1 MKYVFQREVKIL
13 AVSNDSYYK
22 PDEALHELQMQE
34 TIMKAL
40 VDVQVVLR
48 ILVDKEI
55 VTREEVQKYR
65 NEVGNSPKYKPVL
78 DDIQRQ
84 KRGFQAAKDNPQ
96 EYLKAIL
103 NAKMNGDIK

>member
-1 MKYVFQREVKIL
+1 MKIL

-22 PDEALHELQMQE
+22 PDEALHELQIQE
-34 TIMKAL
+34 AIMKVS
-40 VDVQVVLR
+40 VDVQAVLR
-48 ILVDKEI
+48 ILVDKKI
-55 VTREEVQKYR
+55 ITREEVQKYR
-65 NEVGNSPKYKPVL
+65 NEVSNSPRYNLVL

-96 EYLKAIL
+96 EYLKAIF

>member
-1 MKYVFQREVKIL
+1 MEVKIL

-55 VTREEVQKYR
+55 VTREEVQTI
-65 NEVGNSPKYKPVL
+65 NEQ
-78 DDIQRQ
+78 IQNIAQ
-84 KRGFQAAKDNPQ
+84 KKDTLCRRMYN
-96 EYLKAIL
+96 
-103 NAKMNGDIK
+103 

>member
-1 MKYVFQREVKIL
+1 M

-22 PDEALHELQMQE
+22 PDEALHGLQIQE
-34 TIMKAL
+34 AIMKVS
-40 VDVQVVLR
+40 VDVQAVLR
-48 ILVDKEI
+48 ILVDKKI
-55 VTREEVQKYR
+55 ITREEVQKYR
-65 NEVGNSPKYKPVL
+65 NEVSNSPRYKLVL

>member
-1 MKYVFQREVKIL
+1 MKIL

-34 TIMKAL
+34 IIMKAL

-65 NEVGNSPKYKPVL
+65 IDVGNS
-78 DDIQRQ
+78 Q
-84 KRGFQAAKDNPQ
+84 K
-96 EYLKAIL
+96 
-103 NAKMNGDIK
+103 

>member
-1 MKYVFQREVKIL
+1 M

-22 PDEALHELQMQE
+22 PDEALHELQIQE
-34 TIMKAL
+34 AIMKVS
-40 VDVQVVLR
+40 VDVQAVLR
-48 ILVDKEI
+48 ILVDKKI
-55 VTREEVQKYR
+55 ITREEVQKYR
-65 NEVGNSPKYKPVL
+65 NEVSNSPRYKLVL

-96 EYLKAIL
+96 EYLKAIF

>member
-1 MKYVFQREVKIL
+1 MV
-13 AVSNDSYYK
+13 VSNDSYYR

-34 TIMKAL
+34 TIMK
-40 VDVQVVLR
+40 VQ

-65 NEVGNSPKYKPVL
+65 NMVSNSSKYKPVL

-84 KRGFQAAKDNPQ
+84 KRGFQAARDNPQ
-96 EYLKAIL
+96 EYLKAIF

>member
-1 MKYVFQREVKIL
+1 MKIL

-22 PDEALHELQMQE
+22 PDEALHELQIQE
-34 TIMKAL
+34 AIMKVS
-40 VDVQVVLR
+40 VDVQAVLR
-48 ILVDKEI
+48 ILVDKKI
-55 VTREEVQKYR
+55 ITREEVQKYR
-65 NEVGNSPKYKPVL
+65 NEVSNSPRYKLVL

-96 EYLKAIL
+96 EYLKAIF

>member
-1 MKYVFQREVKIL
+1 M

-55 VTREEVQKYR
+55 KYR
-65 NEVGNSPKYKPVL
+65 NEVGNSQKYKPVL

-96 EYLKAIL
+96 EYLKAIF

>member
-1 MKYVFQREVKIL
+1 MKIL

-22 PDEALHELQMQE
+22 PDEALHELQIQE
-34 TIMKAL
+34 AIMKVS
-40 VDVQVVLR
+40 VDVQAVLR
-48 ILVDKEI
+48 ILVDKKI
-55 VTREEVQKYR
+55 ITREEVQKYR
-65 NEVGNSPKYKPVL
+65 NEVSNSPRYKLIL

-96 EYLKAIL
+96 EYLKAIF